1 MLTGQRRIEDQFVY
15 GIARPTGGHRAVNFR
30 LNAPYVQMY
39 GIVKRFPGVLACDN
53 VDFDVR
59 RGELHALLG
68 ENGAGKST
76 LMRILYGLYQP
87 EEGRILRDGAEVTIH
102 SPTDAI
108 RQGIGMIHQH
118 FMLVDTLTVT
128 ENVALGLKSSREPLL
143 DLDRVEAGIRE
154 LSEAYGLQIDP
165 RAPVWTLSVGERQRV
180 EIMKALYRGA
190 ALLILDEPTAVLTPQ
205 EVDELFVTL
214 GYMKENGYS
223 LVLISHKLQEIL
235 AISDRVSVLRSGRL
249 VGTVPT
255 EEMTRQALARMM
267 VGRDVLLE
275 RTRED
280 DQDAG
285 EVRLRLEDVKAH
297 DVTGQPALRGVSL
310 SVQAGEILGVAGISG
325 NGQRELAEVI
335 AGLRPIGGGSVEMNG
350 MPITDW
356 TTARRTEGGLAYIP
370 EERMHDGIVRDFAVS
385 ENLVLQEHTSDKFSN
400 GIFLAF
406 DYIARYSR
414 QMVQDFYIKTPD
426 IRTMTRNLSGG
437 NIQRLILARELS
449 RRPKVLVAAQPTRGI
464 DIGAIEYIYQQLLEQ
479 RDKGMATLLISEDLD
494 ELLALCDRIAVIYEG
509 QIMDV
514 LDRDETTAEELGL
527 LMAGVPPEMQG
538 TQQEGQRARPE
549 EQGAQQ
555 EGQ

>member
-1 MLTGQRRIEDQFVY
+1 MSASTLMVTGQRTVEDQIVY
-15 GIARPTGGHRAVNFR
+15 GIARPSGGHRAVNFR

-39 GIVKRFPGVLACDN
+39 GIVKRFPGVLACDH

-59 RGELHALLG
+59 RGEVHALLG

-76 LMRILYGLYQP
+76 LMRILYGLQQP

-102 SPTDAI
+102 SPADAI

-128 ENVALGLKSSREPLL
+128 ENVALGLKSSRGLLL
-143 DLDRVEAGIRE
+143 DLDRVEEGIRE

-205 EVDELFVTL
+205 EADELFVTL

-223 LVLISHKLQEIL
+223 FVFISHKLQEVL
-235 AISDRVSVLRSGRL
+235 AISDRITVLREGRR

-255 EEMTRQALARMM
+255 EGITRQELARMM

-275 RTRED
+275 KTRD
-280 DQDAG
+280 DDVEVG
-285 EVRLRLEDVKAH
+285 DVRLRLQDVSAH
-297 DVTGQPALRGVSL
+297 GVSGQPALRGVSL
-310 SVQAGEILGVAGISG
+310 SVQAGEILGLAGISG
-325 NGQRELAEVI
+325 NGQRELAEVV
-335 AGLRPIGGGSVEMNG
+335 AGLRPISGGSVEMDG
-350 MPITDW
+350 TLVTDW
-356 TTARRTEGGLAYIP
+356 TIARRTDNGLAYIP
-370 EERMHDGIVRDFAVS
+370 EERMHDGIVGEFAVS
-385 ENLVLQEHTSDKFSN
+385 ENLVLQEHTHQPFSN

-406 DYIARYSR
+406 DCIARYSR
-414 QMVQDFYIKTPD
+414 KLVQDFYIKTPN
-426 IRTMTRNLSGG
+426 IGTMTRNLSGG

-464 DIGAIEYIYQQLLEQ
+464 DIGAIEYIYQHLLEQ

-509 QIMDV
+509 KIMDI
-514 LDRDETTAEELGL
+514 LNRNETSAEELGL
-527 LMAGVPPEMQG
+527 LMAGVHPEKQ
-538 TQQEGQRARPE
+538 
-549 EQGAQQ
+549 
-555 EGQ
+555 